1 MKINLYLVALTA
13 LMASCTGN
21 ISSDSNDTS
30 DIKISP
36 GDTQLTSAPGS
47 PAVNMQYCFFHTDGT
62 QAQDTTKVS
71 MLINGDKVT
80 GNMQWLPKEKDA
92 RKGTLT
98 GTLNGNAIKALWT
111 FNQEGRADTMSV
123 EFQLRGNAL
132 AQKPYKYDTKTDKE
146 QTNAASDYKVIYNMT
161 NCK

>member
-1 MKINLYLVALTA
+1 MKINLYLVGLMA

-21 ISSDSNDTS
+21 GSSDSNDTS
-30 DIKISP
+30 NTKISP
-36 GDTQLTSAPGS
+36 VDTQLASAPGS
-47 PAVNMQYCFFHTDGT
+47 PAVNMQYCFFHIDGT

-98 GTLNGNAIKALWT
+98 GTLSGNAIKALWT
-111 FNQEGRADTMSV
+111 FNQEGKPDTMTV

-132 AQKPYKYDTKTDKE
+132 AQKPYKYDTKTGKE
-146 QTNAASDYKVIYNMT
+146 QTNAAADYNVVYNMT

>member
-1 MKINLYLVALTA
+1 MKINLYLMLAVGM
-13 LMASCTGN
+13 MASCAGN
-21 ISSDSNDTS
+21 GNNSTDDTS
-30 DIKISP
+30 GTKIAP
-36 GDTQLTSAPGS
+36 ADTQLSSAPGT

-71 MLINGDKVT
+71 MLINDDKVT

-92 RKGTLT
+92 RKGTLS
-98 GTLNGNAIKALWT
+98 GTLKGNAIKALWT
-111 FNQEGRADTMSV
+111 FNQEGKPDTMTV

-132 AQKPYKYDTKTDKE
+132 AQKPYKYDTKTVKE
-146 QTNAASDYKVIYNMT
+146 QTDASADYKVIYNMT

>member
-21 ISSDSNDTS
+21 GSSDSNDTS
-30 DIKISP
+30 SIKISP
-36 GDTQLTSAPGS
+36 GDTQLASAPGS

-92 RKGTLT
+92 RKGTLA

-111 FNQEGRADTMSV
+111 FNQEGSTDTMTV

-132 AQKPYKYDTKTDKE
+132 AQKSYKYNAKTGRE
-146 QTNAASDYKVIYNMT
+146 QTNFASDYKVIYNMT